1 MFCPKCGSE
10 SLETQRFCKAC
21 GTNLQLI
28 NDALRTGDTPQGP
41 FGINVDELTKNAIDF
56 AKSWKTSWGPGHL
69 RIEKVPRGER
79 HTGLSGRGGENS
91 IGDAAERFRLSR
103 EIRKQAREEA
113 RRQNLPK
120 PKEYMS
126 YSWQHNLRNGL
137 VSLLWGTGLGVVL
150 YYLGQTAIDSGFIRN
165 LEETSRGHVQ
175 GLEPIV
181 RLFWLIALLPT
192 LKGLARIIYAAFFGE
207 SMATLAARFTP
218 PPMLEEPQPFIRQD
232 TAPVAE
238 REPVSASYEPSIEPP
253 PSVTEHTT
261 HFFEETQQPVK
272 RESQ

>member
-91 IGDAAERFRLSR
+91 IGDAAERFRISR

-137 VSLLWGTGLGVVL
+137 VSLLWGTGLG
-150 YYLGQTAIDSGFIRN
+150 R
-165 LEETSRGHVQ
+165 R
-175 GLEPIV
+175 P
-181 RLFWLIALLPT
+181 LLPWPD
-192 LKGLARIIYAAFFGE
+192 RN
-207 SMATLAARFTP
+207 
-218 PPMLEEPQPFIRQD
+218 
-232 TAPVAE
+232 
-238 REPVSASYEPSIEPP
+238 
-253 PSVTEHTT
+253 
-261 HFFEETQQPVK
+261 
-272 RESQ
+272 

>member
-28 NDALRTGDTPQGP
+28 NDALRTGDAPQGP
-41 FGINVDELTKNAIDF
+41 FGIDVDALAKNAKDF
-56 AKSWKTSWGPGHL
+56 AQSWKTSWSGGGDEKNRPNLQRVVGL
-69 RIEKVPRGER
+69 RV
-79 HTGLSGRGGENS
+79 T
-91 IGDAAERFRLSR
+91 R

-137 VSLLWGTGLGVVL
+137 VSLFWGTGLGVVL
-150 YYLGQTAIDSGFIRN
+150 YYLGRNGIDEGLIKQ
-165 LEETSRGHVQ
+165 LEAALNGHVQ
-175 GLEPIV
+175 GLEPLV
-181 RLFWLIALLPT
+181 RMIWLIALLPV
-192 LKGLARIIYAAFFGE
+192 LKGLAQIIYAAFFGE
-207 SMATLAARFTP
+207 SMATLTARFTP
-218 PPMLEEPQPFIRQD
+218 QPALEAAPAAIRQD
-232 TAPVAE
+232 TAPVVE
-238 REPVSASYEPSIEPP
+238 RESVPRSYEPLVEPP

-261 HFFEETQQPVK
+261 HFFEETEPQMK
-272 RESQ
+272 RETQ

>member
-1 MFCPKCGSE
+1 MFCPKCGSD
-10 SLETQRFCKAC
+10 SMETQRFCKSC

-28 NDALRTGDTPQGP
+28 NDALRTGDSSQGP

-69 RIEKVPRGER
+69 RVEKYPRGS
-79 HTGLSGRGGENS
+79 GQKGASGRGGENS
-91 IGDAAERFRLSR
+91 VGDMAERLRISR

-137 VSLLWGTGLGVVL
+137 VSLLWGGGLGIVL
-150 YYLGQTAIDSGFIRN
+150 YYLGQTAIDGGFIRQLQELSN
-165 LEETSRGHVQ
+165 EPLQ
-175 GLEPIV
+175 GLEPVV
-181 RLFWLIALLPT
+181 RLIWLIALLPVLT
-192 LKGLARIIYAAFFGE
+192 GLAKIIYAAFFGE

-218 PPMLEEPQPFIRQD
+218 PPMLDEPKTFIRQD

-238 REPVSASYEPSIEPP
+238 PAPVAAGYEPSIEAP

-261 HFFEETQQPVK
+261 HFFEESQQPRK